1 MWRVS
6 KATISGI
13 NPSSE
18 LMMANAWNVS
28 FKISLEKKIIL
39 KISKDWKSGQ
49 CKMQTADQG

>member
-28 FKISLEKKIIL
+28 FKISLEKKNYIENFKRLEIW
-39 KISKDWKSGQ
+39 SV
-49 CKMQTADQG
+49 